1 MNNAF
6 IITMFLLGVLE
17 LIMGFYMDKITKAT
31 YAKRNIKD
39 INSLIKWE
47 RNFAYSIGILII
59 LFAMINLI
67 DSNSVI
73 LKYYLPILYFV
84 FIVSLFGKKKYI

>member
-17 LIMGFYMDKITKAT
+17 LIMGFYMDKITKVT
-31 YAKRNIKD
+31 YAKRNIKN

-47 RNFAYSIGILII
+47 QNFAYSIGILII

-73 LKYYLPILYFV
+73 LKYYVPILFIV
-84 FIVSLFGKKKYI
+84 FIVSRFGKKKYI